1 MKNLRIRGKLAASF
15 ATMLVIMLAIGLLSI
30 HSQAT
35 LNGSAVQVG
44 QTEVPRLQALSTV
57 TSSLSNYRAM
67 ESAHILAAL
76 PDEIAEADAKISA
89 LRTKIDTAT
98 AYLETHAST
107 AESRTAFSTFRTK
120 MKAYLQSSNALLD
133 QSRRNLDIEATDAFQ
148 TEEPVFVDLNTR
160 AQQLLDARFGDVKL
174 LAEAG
179 TQTYSFGWM
188 LTVAGLVVAFVSVAC
203 LLMMLLRSIATPLGQ
218 MTGAMTELGRGNN
231 AVVLPVVNSR
241 DEVADLAAALHAFR
255 DQLAHAE
262 QAKQVQADMLITS
275 VGTGLDHLA
284 AGNLDARITADL
296 TGPFAKL
303 KDDFNNAIAQL
314 QGTMQQ
320 VAQSSNGIH
329 LGAEDIRQASN
340 DLSLRTE
347 QQAAT
352 LEETAAAMEEITTTV
367 RQTASSAGEVTTIVG
382 QAQIEAEQSGEVVR
396 RAVQAMHDIE
406 HGSNE
411 ISEIITV
418 IDGIAFQTN
427 LLALNAGVEAAR
439 AGDAGRGFAVVA
451 SEVRALAQRSA
462 DAAKDVKLRILASS
476 RNVQSGVQLVG
487 DTGKALERIIV
498 QIGAISGAVTH
509 IAASAEQQSTALQHV
524 NVAIGE
530 MDGVTQQNAA
540 MVQEATASA
549 DELLNQANDLAA
561 QVGHFTIGSG
571 GHGGNPVHAMQH
583 RLRAA

>member
-1 MKNLRIRGKLAASF
+1 
-15 ATMLVIMLAIGLLSI
+15 MLVIMLAIGLLSI
-30 HSQAT
+30 YSQAT
-35 LNGSAVQVG
+35 LNGSAVRVG

-57 TSSLSNYRAM
+57 TSGLSNYRAL

-76 PDEIAEADAKISA
+76 PDEISSADASIAA
-89 LRTKIDTAT
+89 LRGKIDTAT
-98 AYLETHAST
+98 AYLETHAPNPDQ
-107 AESRTAFSTFRTK
+107 RTAMSAFRSK
-120 MKAYLQSSNALLD
+120 MKAYLQASNGLLD
-133 QSRRNLDIEATDAFQ
+133 MSRRNLDIEATDAFQ
-148 TEEPVFVDLNTR
+148 TEEPMFVDLNTR
-160 AQQLLDARFGDVKL
+160 AQQMLDARFDDVKL

-188 LTVAGLVVAFVSVAC
+188 LTVAALVVAFAAVAA
-203 LLMMLLRSIATPLGQ
+203 LLMVLLRSIATPLGQ

-241 DEVADLAAALHAFR
+241 DEVADLAGALRAFR
-255 DQLAHAE
+255 DQLASAE

-275 VGTGLDHLA
+275 IGTGLDHLA

-303 KDDFNNAIAQL
+303 KDDFNNAITEL
-314 QGTMQQ
+314 QGTMQL
-320 VAQSSNGIH
+320 VAQSSSGIH

-352 LEETAAAMEEITTTV
+352 LEETAAAMEQITTTV

-382 QAQIEAEQSGEVVR
+382 QAQVEAEQSGDVVR

-549 DELLNQANDLAA
+549 DALLNQANDLAA
-561 QVGHFTIGSG
+561 QVGHFTIGDGTYDS
-571 GHGGNPVHAMQH
+571 NPVHTMQR